1 MKADYMFTK
10 LEEAHYGTVN
20 RLKVE
25 LIGKGLSDK
34 DVEQE
39 EYDMKLKPAEI
50 KKKKVLNFNNVTFDE
65 WTNTYVSD
73 ILQKI
78 EPIKE
83 NRWKDS
89 QRHNNSMKECTCG
102 LEKLGRL
109 ETKVSGYKFEVKKF
123 EGDTLFDIIKTEKSY
138 HYLEARTYLLKKISF
153 MTSIDK
159 F

>member
-1 MKADYMFTK
+1 MF
-10 LEEAHYGTVN
+10 
-20 RLKVE
+20 
-25 LIGKGLSDK
+25 II
-34 DVEQE
+34 Q
-39 EYDMKLKPAEI
+39 I